1 MLSTKEKLLG
11 LHNFEPRI
19 TKNKV
24 SIIGVGQV
32 GMACAFSIL
41 NQGMVN
47 EIALSDVIAEKLK
60 GEFMDLSEGM
70 AMTKTTKIRA
80 DTSSYI
86 NNHHYSFKRINF
98 NM

>member
-1 MLSTKEKLLG
+1 MSSSELKLKSQLQVPIDHSGTKVT
-11 LHNFEPRI
+11 I
-19 TKNKV
+19 V
-24 SIIGVGQV
+24 GVGQV